1 METSLSIYWNHDVLF
16 LENTIR
22 VRSWAAEA
30 TGPALV
36 GIFLHFAT
44 VNSAQCLVRNKVFI
58 LQILQWN
65 CTGRSWLYE
74 AVENTLTCD
83 ATVQ

>member
-1 METSLSIYWNHDVLF
+1 MEMSLSIYWNHDVLF

-36 GIFLHFAT
+36 GIFYILRQ
-44 VNSAQCLVRNKVFI
+44 SIQRNV
-58 LQILQWN
+58 
-65 CTGRSWLYE
+65 
-74 AVENTLTCD
+74 
-83 ATVQ
+83 